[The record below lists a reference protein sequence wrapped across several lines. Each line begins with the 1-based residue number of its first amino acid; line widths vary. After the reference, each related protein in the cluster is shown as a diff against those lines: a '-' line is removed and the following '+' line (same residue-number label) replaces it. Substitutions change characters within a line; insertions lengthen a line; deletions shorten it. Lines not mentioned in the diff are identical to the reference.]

1 MNTIRS
7 FLAEAAAAAQCCA
20 AWLWVQLTAASR
32 RVDAALADLNDVY
45 PDDIAD
51 QLPQMARDLAEI
63 EATWLLP
70 SYDRSNAEET
80 P

>member
-7 FLAEAAAAAQCCA
+7 FLAEAAAAAQSVA
-20 AWLWVQLTAASR
+20 AWLWVRLTAAAR

-63 EATWLLP
+63 EALWILPAHLP
-70 SYDRSNAEET
+70 SHERN
-80 P
+80 